1 MNADLATTLASLLAA
16 GHITWSKIE
25 DRGTL
30 KVTVSVPVAYL
41 GDDPNNGYDA
51 TTAASRKA
59 IESALA
65 AHDLSFA
72 DAGIEDDGSGE
83 YWIYRAA

>member
-1 MNADLATTLASLLAA
+1 MNADLDTTLASLTSA

-30 KVTVSVPVAYL
+30 KVTVSVPVVYL
-41 GDDPNNGYDA
+41 DSDPNNGYDA
-51 TTAASRKA
+51 TTATSREA

-65 AHDLSFA
+65 EHGLDFV
-72 DAGIEDDGSGE
+72 DGGIEDDGSGE
-83 YWIYRAA
+83 FWIYRA